1 MKHKILGFLIL
12 TLATSGASASTTEV
26 ATRYL
31 EHNLNDRAKEVFIE
45 IATSQDS
52 EPSDIATAIYQLGS
66 IALNENN
73 VEIAIKEWET
83 LLSDYPEQASAY
95 DIAGKLKI
103 MGDIYGKSAER
114 SLQNAIAQSYIQNGD
129 FYTSEKSETTTIDT
143 SWIPLIEASV
153 GWYDRVIE
161 EFPNTEEAKQAYLKK
176 FAAYVG
182 WRARGQYDQDYGIYS
197 DFQIN
202 QALKNMENLIVEYE
216 QMFPSDNN
224 LQRMR
229 FTIAQAYW
237 NKKDWAKTR
246 EWLNVII
253 DNDDGINGFW
263 KDVAEWR
270 LKKVEY

>member
-1 MKHKILGFLIL
+1 MNKKILGFLIFNL
-12 TLATSGASASTTEV
+12 MSSGVSASTIELGE
-26 ATRYL
+26 RYL
-31 EHNLNDRAKEVFIE
+31 EHNLNDQAKEVFIN
-45 IATSQDS
+45 IATSGESSS
-52 EPSDIATAIYQLGS
+52 EDVAVAIYQLGS

-73 VEIAIKEWET
+73 VETAIKEWET
-83 LLSDYPEQASAY
+83 LLAEYPEQARAY

-143 SWIPLIEASV
+143 SWIPVIEASV
-153 GWYDRVIE
+153 GWYDRVIQ

-182 WRARGQYDQDYGIYS
+182 WPARGKYDKDFGIYS
-197 DFQIN
+197 NFQIN

-229 FTIAQAYW
+229 YTIAQAYW
-237 NKKDWAKTR
+237 KKKDWAKTR
-246 EWLNVII
+246 DWLNVII
-253 DNDDGINGFW
+253 DNDAGINGFW